1 MFKKVFSVVLFC
13 ALLTGAICAQS
24 EGKSN
29 LAEKTRGQITS
40 SKPATVQGSGLS
52 SKFEGKN
59 TGQNVQ
65 GNTPSAAK
73 DSTKL
78 GSSFTPA
85 KNAYNAK

>member
-1 MFKKVFSVVLFC
+1 MFRKMFSVVLFC
-13 ALLTGAICAQS
+13 ASLTGSIYAQS
-24 EGKSN
+24 AGKSN
-29 LAEKTRGQITS
+29 LAEKTSGQVTS

-65 GNTPSAAK
+65 GNTPPTAK

-85 KNAYNAK
+85 KNAYNAR